1 MTMNRAKAY
10 RLVRTIWLGAW
21 ILVLVST
28 LCQLNIDDDDL
39 GLVILLLLLG
49 FPSSWLVGLGFSP
62 ILRLLEDRYGIVIY
76 GTKWYGMGHG
86 ALAVLYV
93 LVVWASLGGAGY
105 VQWFLLLPRIL
116 KWVKR
121 VDGDQGDGNSG

>member
-10 RLVRTIWLGAW
+10 RLARTIWLGAW

-86 ALAVLYV
+86 AWAVLYV
-93 LVVWASLGGAGY
+93 LVVWAILGGAGY
-105 VQWFLLLPRIL
+105 AQWFLLLPRVL
-116 KWVKR
+116 KWVKK
-121 VDGDQGDGNSG
+121 VDDNSVT